1 MILTGRPFAGEDRRR
16 LKEFLGRMGL
26 SYDEGI
32 EYSVCVLNQA
42 YEIIGTGSADRNVLK
57 CIAVHPEYQGEG
69 IAAEILSELI
79 QYEVEQNRPHIFIY
93 TKPENEDLFCSM
105 GFYEIL
111 KTPEVLFLENKKKGF
126 QAFLED
132 LRRETVPEALEAG
145 EREGAVGAAVANC
158 NPFTLGHR
166 YLLEKAL
173 ESCQYLHL
181 FLLSDDR
188 SMFTPKERH
197 LMVQEGIEGL
207 PRVILHWTSDY
218 MVSAATFPTY
228 FFKDKQQGQKANC
241 RLDLELFGKRIA
253 PALGITRRFVGTE
266 PYCAV
271 TNQYNQEM
279 KRVLPS
285 YGIQVREIERKRLGE
300 EAVSASKAR
309 AYLEQ
314 CDWEHLRAL
323 VPEGVF
329 RYVSRK
335 KMSEKL

>member
-197 LMVQEGIEGL
+197 LMVREGIEGL

-218 MVSAATFPTY
+218 MVS
-228 FFKDKQQGQKANC
+228 
-241 RLDLELFGKRIA
+241 E
-253 PALGITRRFVGTE
+253 
-266 PYCAV
+266 
-271 TNQYNQEM
+271 
-279 KRVLPS
+279 
-285 YGIQVREIERKRLGE
+285 
-300 EAVSASKAR
+300 
-309 AYLEQ
+309 
-314 CDWEHLRAL
+314 
-323 VPEGVF
+323 
-329 RYVSRK
+329 
-335 KMSEKL
+335 